1 MSARPPI
8 APRTLL
14 LTALALAAFA
24 ANSLLCRRAL
34 GADAI
39 DAASF
44 TSVRIASGALV
55 LVLLATRRVRAP
67 GQRGPRVGGSW
78 RSAVWLVVYALA
90 FSFAYRE
97 LTAGTGALLLFGL
110 VQLTMLLVAV
120 RAGERPPALEWL
132 GLTVAAGGL
141 VALVLPGLSA
151 PPPHAAMLMAAA
163 GVAWGLYSLRGKS
176 SKDALGDTAG
186 NFARGVPIALVAS
199 AASVLLARDAHA
211 TPAGL
216 ALAATSGAVTSGLGY
231 VVWYAALSGLT
242 SARAAIVQLAVPV
255 IAALGGVLLLG
266 EPITPRLA
274 LCGATILG
282 GIALALASRRA

>member
-1 MSARPPI
+1 MSPRTPI
-8 APRTLL
+8 AARTLV
-14 LTALALAAFA
+14 LTALALVAFA
-24 ANSLLCRRAL
+24 ANSILCRKAL

-44 TSVRIASGALV
+44 TSVRIASGAIV
-55 LVLLATRRVRAP
+55 LAVLATRRARGVD
-67 GQRGPRVGGSW
+67 GPRVRGSW
-78 RSAVWLVVYALA
+78 RSAAWLVLYALA
-90 FSFAYRE
+90 FSFAYRA

-110 VQLTMLLVAV
+110 VQLTMLLAAV

-132 GLTVAAGGL
+132 GLALAAAGL

-151 PPPHAAMLMAAA
+151 PPAHAALLMAAA

-186 NFARGVPIALVAS
+186 NFARAVPMALVAS
-199 AASVLLARDAHA
+199 AASVLLAHDAHA

-216 ALAATSGAVTSGLGY
+216 ALAAASGAVTSGLGY
-231 VVWYAALSGLT
+231 VAWYAALSGLT

-282 GIALALASRRA
+282 GIALALVSRRA